1 MRAAPF
7 LLILAL
13 AAWPANAQQTGL
25 RGPVKPERTEEPQ
38 QPATP
43 LPALLAPLAGSSAA
57 NAERCRLNCASSYY
71 FCLST
76 DAVEDCSPNWMQ
88 CRSGCDAS
96 TRRQVITT
104 GSDRS

>member
-1 MRAAPF
+1 MRAAPL

-13 AAWPANAQQTGL
+13 AAWPANAQQTAL

-43 LPALLAPLAGSSAA
+43 LPSLLAPLAGPSAA
-57 NAERCRLNCASSYY
+57 DADRCRLNCASGYY

-76 DAVEDCSPNWMQ
+76 DAAEDCSPNWMQ

-96 TRRQVITT
+96 ARRQVITT
-104 GSDRS
+104 RPERS